1 MYMLGSEGTEIKATL
16 NFKVALNLVG
26 SSWIIPQLGYGGK
39 GYNRW
44 LYEVL
49 RECRRKTANEET
61 WKNYALFLTKRYHNP
76 KVFKVSSSDSFQRVS
91 KVKTI
96 FIIIMVL
103 FFFYFSRGYLPC
115 NDMVWWNMSIYKRCT
130 SFSGPKWY
138 YKITD
143 KWRIHSNGR
152 IDQWILV

>member
-103 FFFYFSRGYLPC
+103 FFFFIFPGAICHVMIWYDETCQYIKGVHHSVGQSDITKSL
-115 NDMVWWNMSIYKRCT
+115 T
-130 SFSGPKWY
+130 SEGFIQMAG
-138 YKITD
+138 
-143 KWRIHSNGR
+143 
-152 IDQWILV
+152 